1 MQIIH
6 KTLFNLNI
14 VKYILTFVA
23 DENTSIWTHTSDD
36 GYRKRYKHVKIIV
49 FTKKINND
57 NH

>member
-36 GYRKRYKHVKIIV
+36 GYRKRYKHVKIIN
-49 FTKKINND
+49 INND